1 MKLKKIEKFAII
13 LTGLLFLTLT
23 LYFLLCPVRTVGEVL
38 AKGNLDSPDKI
49 RINPTAP
56 KSWSACDLLPIWN
69 LVKEYGFQNPRK

>member
-23 LYFLLCPVRTVGEVL
+23 LYFT
-38 AKGNLDSPDKI
+38 
-49 RINPTAP
+49 
-56 KSWSACDLLPIWN
+56 LLPIWN

>member
-38 AKGNLDSPDKI
+38 AKDNLMS
-49 RINPTAP
+49 T
-56 KSWSACDLLPIWN
+56 
-69 LVKEYGFQNPRK
+69 E

>member
-23 LYFLLCPVRTVGEVL
+23 LYFLLCPVRTVKVGLHVT
-38 AKGNLDSPDKI
+38 P
-49 RINPTAP
+49 
-56 KSWSACDLLPIWN
+56 LPIWN